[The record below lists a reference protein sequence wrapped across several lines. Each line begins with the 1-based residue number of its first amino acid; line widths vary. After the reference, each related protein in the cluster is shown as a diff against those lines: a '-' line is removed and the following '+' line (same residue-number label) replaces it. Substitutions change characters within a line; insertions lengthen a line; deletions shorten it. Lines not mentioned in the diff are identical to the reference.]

1 LQRYSRDRGRR
12 IVPTSAAGRL
22 VLHFEASSK
31 PLSSRAV
38 ARQYFGTDGVR
49 GVVGETLTSDLVERL
64 GKAAAVWCGRGR
76 VFVGRD
82 TRASGPELEDAFA
95 DGVASAGGTA
105 VLAGVLPTPAVALL
119 GLDLAA
125 VISASHNPP
134 EYNGVKF
141 FDRDGR
147 KLTDAAEEE
156 IEALLDAPAPGHGE
170 IDRVEVASDSYLEHV
185 LERFGA
191 DLTGLRIAVD
201 CANGAYAGLA
211 PQAFEQLGAEVTAIG
226 NEPDGTNINVGCGA
240 TDLRALAAVVREGS
254 FDLGIAFDGDGDRM
268 LAVDERGEPVDG
280 DQILAVLTLD
290 LGVETVAVTTMTNLG
305 FHRLMEERGIRVVV
319 TDVGDRYVLEAL
331 RREELLLGGEQ
342 SGHLIWLEGH
352 VTGDGLVAGLLL
364 CRALRGR
371 PLSDA
376 IAVMPRFPQVM
387 QNLPRA
393 ARGPL
398 PEALLEAVEDANAE
412 LDGEGRVLVRPSG
425 TEPVVRVLAEAETAE
440 AAQDLCARI
449 AALVTHE
456 LG

>member
-1 LQRYSRDRGRR
+1 
-12 IVPTSAAGRL
+12 
-22 VLHFEASSK
+22 
-31 PLSSRAV
+31 V

-49 GVVGETLTSDLVERL
+49 GVVGEMLTADLVERL
-64 GKAAAVWCGRGR
+64 GRAAAAWCGRGR
-76 VFVGRD
+76 IFVGRD

-95 DGVASAGGTA
+95 DGVASAGGSA

-134 EYNGVKF
+134 EYNGVKL

-147 KLTDAAEEE
+147 KLTDGAEEE
-156 IEALLDAPAPGHGE
+156 IEALLDSPAPGGGE
-170 IDRVEVASDSYLEHV
+170 IDRVEVAADSYLEHV
-185 LERFGA
+185 LERFGT

-240 TDLRALAAVVREGS
+240 TDLRALADVVRAGS
-254 FDLGIAFDGDGDRM
+254 FDLGVAFDGDGDRM
-268 LAVDERGEPVDG
+268 LAVDEWGEPVDG
-280 DQILAVLTLD
+280 DQILAVLALD
-290 LGVETVAVTTMTNLG
+290 LDVDGVAVTTMTNLG

-331 RREELLLGGEQ
+331 RRDGLLLGGEQ

-352 VTGDGLVAGLLL
+352 VTGDGLVAALLL
-364 CRALRGR
+364 CRALGGR
-371 PLSDA
+371 SLSEA
-376 IAVMPRFPQVM
+376 AAVMPRLPQVV

-393 ARGPL
+393 GRGPL
-398 PEALLEAVEDANAE
+398 PAELLEAVETVNTE
-412 LDGEGRVLVRPSG
+412 LDGTGRVLVRPSG
-425 TEPVVRVLAEAETAE
+425 TEPLVRLLAEAETPEVAE
-440 AAQDLCARI
+440 RLCARI